1 MERGSKRKRF
11 RDPAQPVKLS
21 DVAALAGVS
30 PATASRVLNTPEKV
44 GADMREKVR
53 AAAATLG
60 YVPDA
65 AARALASRR
74 SRTIGAVVP
83 TLDNPI
89 FATGVQKLESRLNE
103 RGYAL
108 VVAGSDYRMDK
119 ELRQATNLLER
130 GIEGL
135 MLMGTEHH
143 PSLYILLETR
153 GVPHV
158 NTWVDEGDAAHPCIG
173 FDNVEAAV
181 RLTNYLLDLG
191 HERFAMVAGIAE
203 GNDRAAAR
211 AVGVR
216 EALARRGRRLGDG
229 RMIEEPYGVREG
241 RDGLRAVL
249 AGAPE
254 DRPTAVICGNEQR
267 SAGLRR
273 NVRGAVDGPRRARRP
288 LDRRLRRRR
297 AVEPHPAGPDHDARA
312 LRRDGRARRRLPGQP
327 HRRKARAAPH
337 PGRGAPCG
345 AGIDGTAAGLAQ
357 RNGYPVLRRIMR
369 ASRCHR
375 VGLGL

>member
-1 MERGSKRKRF
+1 MERDSKRKRF
-11 RDPAQPVKLS
+11 HEPAQPVKLA
-21 DVAALAGVS
+21 DVAALADVS
-30 PATASRVLNTPEKV
+30 PATASRALNTPDKV
-44 GADMREKVR
+44 GADMRERVR

-135 MLMGTEHH
+135 MLTGTEHH
-143 PSLYILLETR
+143 PSLYVLLETR
-153 GVPHV
+153 SVPHV
-158 NTWVDEGDAAHPCIG
+158 NTWVNEGDAAHPCIG

-181 RLTNYLLDLG
+181 RLTKYLLDLG
-191 HERFAMVAGIAE
+191 HTRFAMIAGIAE

-216 EALARRGRRLGDG
+216 EALARRGLRLEEG
-229 RMIEEPYGVREG
+229 RLIEEPYGVREG

-249 AGAPE
+249 AGPPE
-254 DRPTAVICGNEQR
+254 ACPTAVICGNDLLAFGAIFE
-267 SAGLRR
+267 AAALGLDVPGDLSVVGFDDTELSSHIPPGLTTMHVPSGEMGVLAADYLVNRIEGKPAR
-273 NVRGAVDGPRRARRP
+273 PRTRIEVRLVVRGSTAPPR
-288 LDRRLRRRR
+288 
-297 AVEPHPAGPDHDARA
+297 G
-312 LRRDGRARRRLPGQP
+312 
-327 HRRKARAAPH
+327 
-337 PGRGAPCG
+337 
-345 AGIDGTAAGLAQ
+345 
-357 RNGYPVLRRIMR
+357 
-369 ASRCHR
+369 
-375 VGLGL
+375 

>member
-1 MERGSKRKRF
+1 MERGTRRKRF
-11 RDPAQPVKLS
+11 QESAQSVKLS

-30 PATASRVLNTPEKV
+30 PATASRALNTPDKV
-44 GADMREKVR
+44 SADMRDRVR
-53 AAAATLG
+53 AAATKLG

-135 MLMGTEHH
+135 MLTGTEHH
-143 PSLYILLETR
+143 PSLHVMLETR

-173 FDNVEAAV
+173 FDNVEVAV
-181 RLTNYLLDLG
+181 RLTSYLLDLG
-191 HERFAMVAGIAE
+191 HTRFAMIAGIAE

-216 EALARRGRRLGDG
+216 EALARRGLRLEDG
-229 RMIEEPYGVREG
+229 RLIEEPYGVSEG

-249 AGAPE
+249 AGPPE
-254 DRPTAVICGNEQR
+254 QRPTAVICGNDLLAFGAIFE
-267 SAGLRR
+267 AAAMGLDVPGDLSVVGFDDAELSSHIPPGLTTMHVPSGEMGALAADYLVNRIEGKPAR
-273 NVRGAVDGPRRARRP
+273 HRTRVEVRLVVRGSTAPPR
-288 LDRRLRRRR
+288 
-297 AVEPHPAGPDHDARA
+297 G
-312 LRRDGRARRRLPGQP
+312 
-327 HRRKARAAPH
+327 
-337 PGRGAPCG
+337 
-345 AGIDGTAAGLAQ
+345 
-357 RNGYPVLRRIMR
+357 
-369 ASRCHR
+369 
-375 VGLGL
+375 